1 MPLKNEQHI
10 SSNTIEEADIFA
22 IYQNGSMA
30 CIEVFFFR
38 LGQGAEQRFIWYNKH
53 GLVRLAKKES
63 LQLRSKKA
71 RCKVFT
77 VRETAPALAN
87 GP

>member
-1 MPLKNEQHI
+1 KATAIRSDIVEEMQKYSKNLEFEKASIYRDRLEALSHIQNEQHI

-38 LGQGAEQRFIWYNKH
+38 LGQNWG
-53 GLVRLAKKES
+53 
-63 LQLRSKKA
+63 
-71 RCKVFT
+71 
-77 VRETAPALAN
+77 
-87 GP
+87 